1 MTACKILRR
10 TPLPLMALLTGML
23 CAVLARMGML
33 HPVFLMT
40 GFLFALF
47 LASKG
52 GAWLLL
58 TAAIPTLFGIPV
70 VPVGLGLGEYQVLLF
85 LGAFSMMALVE
96 AYRLKESPR
105 IPVFTINTLFALL
118 LTASLIVA
126 HLRDVAL
133 NDWLRGI
140 MPFTLLWLMLPVA
153 LALQTDI
160 RSRASWIA
168 ASLGALALLINL
180 DVNFTFF
187 SEGLYTCYWQ
197 EPGTL
202 AAVKEYG
209 CNAAPQG
216 LIGPLRGRVTM
227 YLASTTSEMV
237 PLGCVLFTLMSAFTT
252 SRLLRNALRLCALI
266 ALAAVLESLTRS
278 MFAAMLLGI
287 AASGL
292 LVAICFR
299 KQLRTFMVSLL
310 ILAVGG
316 VLIVKAFNL
325 EAFWMTR
332 FQKVSAALV
341 SQAGLE
347 DDNISIRLEEYRIA
361 MNGLMNH
368 PFTGTGIGSR
378 HTIRLGDT
386 SGQFS
391 LQSVGYI
398 HNWVMYWLM
407 VGGIPGFMLYA
418 SFFLWPLWVFWKQ
431 RAKLPILSAAA
442 AVTLLTMGAYGL
454 FFAVFRLAGWNLL
467 LALLAGA
474 ALRLQATSSVSA
486 LPSSSTRNESRV
498 CSSALNCSS

>member
-1 MTACKILRR
+1 
-10 TPLPLMALLTGML
+10 MALLTGTVS
-23 CAVLARMGML
+23 AILARMGML
-33 HPVFLMT
+33 HPIFLIT

-47 LASKG
+47 LARQG

-58 TAAIPTLFGIPV
+58 TAAIPTLFGIPA
-70 VPVGLGLGEYQVLLF
+70 VPEGLGISELQVLLF
-85 LGAFSMMALVE
+85 LSAFSMMALLE
-96 AYRLKESPR
+96 AYRLRAPTH
-105 IPVFTINTLFALL
+105 IPTWSITTLFALL
-118 LTASLIVA
+118 LAASLMVA
-126 HLRDVAL
+126 RLRGVAV

-153 LALQTDI
+153 LALQTNI
-160 RSRASWIA
+160 RSRAIWMA
-168 ASLGALALLINL
+168 ASLGVLALLINL

-197 EPGTL
+197 EPDTL
-202 AAVKEYG
+202 AVIKAPG

-237 PLGCVLFTLMSAFTT
+237 PLGCVLFTLLSAFTP
-252 SRLLRNALRLCALI
+252 SRILRNGLRLCALI
-266 ALAAVLESLTRS
+266 ALAAVVESLTRS
-278 MFAAMLLGI
+278 MFAAMMLGL
-287 AASGL
+287 AASSL

-299 KQLRTFMVSLL
+299 RHLRTFMVSLL

-316 VLIVKAFNL
+316 IFMIKAFNL
-325 EAFWMTR
+325 ESFWMSR
-332 FQKVSAALV
+332 FQKVSATLISTTAPK
-341 SQAGLE
+341 

-361 MNGLMNH
+361 MNGLKNH

-386 SGQFS
+386 SGHFS

-407 VGGIPGFMLYA
+407 VGGIPGFLLYA
-418 SFFLWPLWVFWKQ
+418 SLFLWPLWVFWKQ
-431 RAKLPILSAAA
+431 RAKLPLLSAAA
-442 AVTLLTMGAYGL
+442 AVTLLTIGAYGL

-467 LALLAGA
+467 LALLAGT

-486 LPSSSTRNESRV
+486 MPSSSTRSELRD
-498 CSSALNCSS
+498 CSSAPNCSS